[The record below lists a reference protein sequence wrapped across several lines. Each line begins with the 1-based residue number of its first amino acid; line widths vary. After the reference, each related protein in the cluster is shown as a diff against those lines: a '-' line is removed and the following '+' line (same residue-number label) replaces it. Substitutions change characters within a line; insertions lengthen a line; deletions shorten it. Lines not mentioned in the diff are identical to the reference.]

1 MKCMK
6 EKGLL
11 ALFMGVIIVFTF
23 PNIVYAETIN
33 GYTRQDFLS
42 SYYGWAPAEWTDS
55 GIYDGEDGGMYEVGK
70 YDAEID
76 RRTVRSVHGGAYSGQ
91 VGYADANMN
100 MVIPFTNKWDSVEDF
115 YKGRA
120 MTSHKESGRNAAGDY
135 YSYDIKYLIDVNG
148 NVLNEIKLKNSVKD
162 NFSYGSENNVY
173 KGSLVAS
180 DGEKYYYQIFGFKNP
195 KESTG
200 LNLEVVKYSDGSYY
214 NHFYSF
220 TDYPFLI
227 DRYKEGTHGNS
238 LMLSDFDKNGVAELK
253 CYDTDSWEYHQPVGI
268 GDSGWSY
275 TRTIT
280 LGKITI
286 WGTVMQ

>member
-1 MKCMK
+1 VKRIK
-6 EKGLL
+6 ERSLSALCVGLL
-11 ALFMGVIIVFTF
+11 ATFMITNVVH
-23 PNIVYAETIN
+23 AETIN
-33 GYTRQDFLS
+33 GYTRADS
-42 SYYGWAPAEWTDS
+42 SSFYGLQPEKWTDS
-55 GIYDGEDGGMYEVGK
+55 GLYSDKDGGQYSVGK

-76 RRTVRSVHGGAYSGQ
+76 RRTVDCIYGGQYSGQ

-100 MVIPFTNKWDSVEDF
+100 MVIPFTDKWDSVEDF

-120 MTSHKESGRNAAGDY
+120 MTSHNESGRNAAGNY
-135 YSYDIKYLIDVNG
+135 YSYDIKYLVDVNG
-148 NVLNEIKLKNSVKD
+148 NVLNEIKLKHSVKD

-173 KGSLVAS
+173 NGSLVAS
-180 DGEKYYYQIFGFKNP
+180 DGEKYYYQIFGFKNL

-200 LNLEVVKYSDGSYY
+200 LDLEVVKYSDGSYY

-220 TDYPFLI
+220 SDYPFLI
-227 DRYKEGTHGNS
+227 DRYKDGDHGNQ
-238 LMLSDFDKNGVAELK
+238 LMLKNFDENGVAELK
-253 CYDTDSWEYHQPVGI
+253 CYDTDSWAYHEPVGF

-275 TRTIT
+275 KRMIT

>member
-1 MKCMK
+1 MKIKRMK
-6 EKGLL
+6 NKSLL
-11 ALFMGVIIVFTF
+11 ALCMGVIIIFAF
-23 PNIVYAETIN
+23 SNIVYAETIN
-33 GYTRQDFLS
+33 GYTREDFLS
-42 SYYGWAPAEWTDS
+42 SYYGLPPEEWTDS
-55 GIYDGEDGGMYEVGK
+55 GTYSGEDGGTYAVGK
-70 YDAEID
+70 YNAEID
-76 RRTVRSVHGGAYSGQ
+76 RRTVRSVYGGKYSGQ

-100 MVIPFTNKWDSVEDF
+100 MVIPFTDKWDSVEDF

-120 MTSHKESGRNAAGDY
+120 MTTYNDRGVDASGKY
-135 YSYDIKYLIDVNG
+135 YSYDMRYLIDVNG
-148 NVLNEIKLKNSVKD
+148 NVLNEIKLKYSGG
-162 NFSYGSENNVY
+162 NFDYNARG
-173 KGSLVAS
+173 GSLITS
-180 DGEKYYYQIFGFKNP
+180 DGEKYYYQISGFEKP
-195 KESTG
+195 KESAG
-200 LNLEVVKYSDGSYY
+200 LDVEVIKYSDGSYY